1 MIGSKALARVT
12 QPNIREVDLEVTDE
26 TGRKA
31 RITMDLDTGM
41 RLADELHVKCWRR
54 PESWGK
60 APAAEPTP

>member
-12 QPNIREVDLEVTDE
+12 QPNILEVDLEVTTE

-41 RLADELHVKCWRR
+41 RLADELHRCCWRR

-60 APAAEPTP
+60 APAAETAP